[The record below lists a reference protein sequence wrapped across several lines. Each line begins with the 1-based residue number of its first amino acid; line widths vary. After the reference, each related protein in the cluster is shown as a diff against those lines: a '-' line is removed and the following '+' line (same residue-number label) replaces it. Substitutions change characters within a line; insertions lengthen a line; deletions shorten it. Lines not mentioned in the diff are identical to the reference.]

1 MERRAFVGGGLAG
14 LALAASGLEAQRPQ
28 KDAVIVKRPPFKL
41 CRIRADIRHLTP
53 AQLTAFKTGVAT
65 MMARPANDPTSWA
78 YQAAIHGSQA
88 SPTHPLWNSCEHGS
102 IHFFSWHRLF
112 LYYFERILRAA
123 SGSASLTLPYWNWQ
137 AQRALPAPFVDT
149 TPGNPLF
156 TTHRSAAMNS
166 GALLPTSA
174 VSTGA
179 SFAET
184 SFTDFSGQFEG
195 TPHGSVHVSVGG
207 WMASVPTAAPD
218 PIFWLH
224 HCNVDRLWERWLA
237 QGGGR
242 ANPSTAAWLNRS
254 FTFYDTNGQQVT
266 RHASDALNTCAT
278 LGYNYEALRF
288 VVNPSILARLLPLTF
303 AIAANTPAAAAERV
317 ALSGAMTRAPIALA
331 PVADRLGASKQV
343 LLAFEGIRVRDPEG
357 YYEVYLN
364 PAKTEGLNER
374 DPSYA
379 GNLVF
384 FGAPIE
390 GQPTDHMAQMGGDR
404 RVFDVTAKLADLRRR
419 GLTGGGELNVVLM
432 LRLPEGGKE
441 PARNEGVRAM
451 IERVRLVAN

>member
-1 MERRAFVGGGLAG
+1 MDRRAFVGGGLAG
-14 LALAASGLEAQRPQ
+14 LALAASGLEAERPQ
-28 KDAVIVKRPPFKL
+28 KGPIIKRPPFKL
-41 CRIRADIRHLTP
+41 CHIRADIRHLTP
-53 AQLTAFKTGVAT
+53 AQLAAFKTGVST
-65 MMARPANDPTSWA
+65 MMARPASDPTSWS
-78 YQAAIHGSQA
+78 YQAAIHGSLA

-123 SGSASLTLPYWNWQ
+123 SGSSSLTLPYWNWQ

-149 TPGNPLF
+149 SAGNPLF
-156 TTHRSAAMNS
+156 TSHRSAAMNS
-166 GALLPTSA
+166 GALLPTSS
-174 VSTGA
+174 VSTTA

-184 SFTDFSGQFEG
+184 NFTNFSGQFEG

-207 WMASVPTAAPD
+207 WMGSVPTAGAD

-242 ANPSTAAWLNRS
+242 ANPATAAWLNRS
-254 FTFYDTNGQQVT
+254 FTFYDVNGQQVT
-266 RHASDALNTCAT
+266 RHASDALKTCAT
-278 LGYNYEALRF
+278 LGYNYEVLRF
-288 VVNPSILARLLPLTF
+288 VISPAILARLLPLTF
-303 AIAANTPAAAAERV
+303 VIAADAPAAAAERLTL
-317 ALSGAMTRAPIALA
+317 AGPMTRAPIALG
-331 PVADRLGASKQV
+331 PVANRLGASRQV

-364 PAKTEGLNER
+364 PAKTEGLSER

-384 FGAPIE
+384 FGAPVE
-390 GQPTDHMAQMGGDR
+390 GQPMDHMAHQGGDR
-404 RVFDVTAKLADLRRR
+404 RVFDVTSKLADLRKR
-419 GLTGGGELNVVLM
+419 GLARGGELNVVLM
-432 LRLPEGGKE
+432 LRLPEGGRE
-441 PARNEGVRAM
+441 PAKAEGVRAVV
-451 IERVRLVAN
+451 ERVRLVAQ

>member
-1 MERRAFVGGGLAG
+1 MDRRTFVGGGLAG
-14 LALAASGLEAQRPQ
+14 LTLAASGLEAQRPQ
-28 KDAVIVKRPPFKL
+28 KGPIIGRPPLKL
-41 CRIRADIRHLTP
+41 CRIRTDIRHLTP
-53 AQLTAFKTGVAT
+53 AQLAAFKTGVAT
-65 MMARPANDPTSWA
+65 MMARPASDPTSWS
-78 YQAAIHGSQA
+78 YQAAMHYTTVT
-88 SPTHPLWNSCEHGS
+88 PTLPLWNRCEHGS

-137 AQRALPAPFVDT
+137 AQRALPAPFVDMT
-149 TPGNPLF
+149 VGNPLF
-156 TTHRSAAMNS
+156 TSHRSAAMNS
-166 GALLPTSA
+166 GGLLPSSA
-174 VSTGA
+174 VSTSA

-184 SFTDFSGQFEG
+184 NFTDFSGQFEG

-242 ANPSTAAWLNRS
+242 ANPTDPGWLNHS
-254 FTFYDTNGQQVT
+254 FNFYDTNGQQVT
-266 RHASDALNTCAT
+266 RHASDALKTCAT

-288 VVNPSILARLLPLTF
+288 VISPFLLARLLPLTF
-303 AIAANTPAAAAERV
+303 VIPAGAPAAAAERLTL
-317 ALSGAMTRAPIALA
+317 AGPMTRTPIPLGE
-331 PVADRLGASKQV
+331 VGGRLGASRQV

-364 PAKTEGLNER
+364 PAKTDGLSER

-390 GQPTDHMAQMGGDR
+390 GQPMDHMEHMGSDR
-404 RVFDVTAKLADLRRR
+404 RVFDVTAKLADLRKR
-419 GLTGGGELNVVLM
+419 GLAGGGELNVVLV
-432 LRLPEGGKE
+432 LRLPEGGRE
-441 PARNEGVRAM
+441 PAKAEGVRAM
-451 IERVRLVAN
+451 VERVRLVAN